1 MQTKN
6 SRPINSELRSR
17 TSLQSAGVLGAAL
30 CLLFFATPSRAET
43 AMAEG
48 ELTQNRLLTISNTS
62 SGPDAQLE
70 AFEIA
75 SALWAMAENEPDTT
89 APANT
94 CPTQGERLSENYH
107 GGGVA
112 SGVRARQHLETFDEL
127 DFEVFSSQDWA
138 RLHLSHADNVTVTWP
153 DGRVTSGIDVHI
165 EDLKKLFIHAPDT
178 RIKIHPI
185 RIGAGKWTAVMGV
198 MEGTFTNPM
207 PTGDGDAI
215 APTGCAFAVNM
226 ATIAVW
232 EQGRMIHEWLFW
244 DNQTYLRQ
252 LGFDQ

>member
-1 MQTKN
+1 MNGRKIFFARRDQTF
-6 SRPINSELRSR
+6 SQR
-17 TSLQSAGVLGAAL
+17 TGALGAAL
-30 CLLFFATPSRAET
+30 GLLFLATPSLAET
-43 AMAEG
+43 GKAEFD
-48 ELTQNRLLTISNTS
+48 LTQKRLLTLANSS
-62 SGPDAQLE
+62 SGAEAQTE

-75 SALWAMAENEPDTT
+75 SALWAMAEDNAAAA
-89 APANT
+89 APAST
-94 CPTQGERLSENYH
+94 CAAADERPSDDYH
-107 GGGVA
+107 GGGIA
-112 SGVRARQHLETFDEL
+112 SGVRAKQHLETFDEL
-127 DFEVFSSQDWA
+127 DFEVFSNQDWA
-138 RLHLSHADNVTVTWP
+138 RLHLSHAENVIVTWP
-153 DGRVTSGIDVHI
+153 DGRVTNGIDVHI

-207 PTGDGDAI
+207 PTVDGDAI
-215 APTGCAFAVNM
+215 APTGCTFAVNM